1 MSLSVDL
8 GLARGAFRLDVT
20 FTAPPGLTALF
31 GRSGSGKSTVIA
43 CMAGLAR
50 PDRGRLT
57 LGDETLLDTGRGLHV
72 PAHRRRIGT
81 VFQEARLMP
90 HLSVRQNL
98 RYGRWFSRTRRDA
111 AGLEPEAVIALL
123 GIGHLLDRRP
133 GGLSGGEGLVH
144 EEEAVIA
151 LLGIGHLLDRRPGG
165 LSGGEGQRV
174 AIGRALLSRPRLLLM
189 DEPLAALDAERKAEI
204 LPLIERLRDAA
215 GIPIVYVSHAVPEVA
230 RLANTIVV
238 LEAGRVAAAG
248 PAEGILRRGELG
260 AFHAAEAGA
269 LLDMVVEGQCPAS
282 NLTRLSGRAGRLL
295 VPHFTLAAGTGV
307 RVHVP
312 ARDVLLSLADP
323 VGLSAR
329 NRLRGQVLALHALA
343 EGTMLVE
350 VDCNG
355 AVLSAR
361 LTRTSVAEL
370 GLAAGTPV
378 FAIVKS
384 VAFDPAGMG
393 RAAHAVEI

>member
-8 GLARGAFRLDVT
+8 ALARGAFRLDVT

-98 RYGRWFSRTRRDA
+98 RYGRWFSRSRRDA
-111 AGLEPEAVIALL
+111 AGLEA
-123 GIGHLLDRRP
+123 
-133 GGLSGGEGLVH
+133 
-144 EEEAVIA
+144 EAVIA

-295 VPHFTLAAGTGV
+295 VPHLTLAAGTGV